1 MLHLSPFVKTM
12 QGLQPNTPRLGARN
26 ATKVQVMCLRGPSG
40 DSLEWP
46 LVFLHPIGPT
56 DSSRPTAY
64 YVMQK
69 VPMWPFHRKL
79 RLQPRGSWII
89 AVALAVPDSQPDT
102 SQTSQTSQATP
113 TTPTTPDRLFR
124 PFSPV
129 GSMARG
135 VHVRPKRVRVP
146 SPPPA
151 KRWFALQPTTTL
163 HAARAESERHPQP
176 EKKNAVLASAEYDR
190 SNWQSRQSRQVSSE
204 ERGEH
209 TYIPHRI
216 HHPLFPPVAPTGWNS
231 QHRDGRRGALSE

>member
-1 MLHLSPFVKTM
+1 
-12 QGLQPNTPRLGARN
+12 
-26 ATKVQVMCLRGPSG
+26 
-40 DSLEWP
+40 
-46 LVFLHPIGPT
+46 
-56 DSSRPTAY
+56 
-64 YVMQK
+64 MQK

-89 AVALAVPDSQPDT
+89 AVALAVPDS
-102 SQTSQTSQATP
+102 SQTSQTSQAA
-113 TTPTTPDRLFR
+113 PTTPDRLFR

-135 VHVRPKRVRVP
+135 VHVRAKRVRVP

-190 SNWQSRQSRQVSSE
+190 SNWQSRQSRQVRSE
-204 ERGEH
+204 
-209 TYIPHRI
+209 
-216 HHPLFPPVAPTGWNS
+216 
-231 QHRDGRRGALSE
+231 QRGARRAHIHSPSNTSPPFSSCCSHRLELPTS